1 MLQNK
6 TCRKCKKNKNLKDFY
21 KIGGKQAHLYRSYC
35 KECTL
40 KINSTE
46 KAKKTKHAWRIKT
59 RYNLE
64 IEEYNQMF
72 VDCEN
77 KCMICGIHND
87 DLKRN
92 LCVDHNHETGEV
104 RGLLC
109 TPCNAVIGYAHE
121 DIDVLYSA
129 IKYLKKF
136 NNKKLKLVQ

>member
-1 MLQNK
+1 M
-6 TCRKCKKNKNLKDFY
+6 
-21 KIGGKQAHLYRSYC
+21 G
-35 KECTL
+35 
-40 KINSTE
+40 STE
-46 KAKKTKHAWRIKT
+46 KAKKTKHAWRMKT

-77 KCMICGIHND
+77 KCMICGTHND
-87 DLKRN
+87 DLKRT

-109 TPCNAVIGYAHE
+109 SPCNSVIGYSHE
-121 DIDVLYSA
+121 NIDVLYSA

>member
-6 TCRKCKKNKNLKDFY
+6 TCNKCKKNKSLKDFY
-21 KIGGKQAHLYRSYC
+21 KVGGKQAHLYRSYC
-35 KECTL
+35 KECTVEM
-40 KINSTE
+40 NSTE

-72 VDCEN
+72 VDCEE
-77 KCMICGIHND
+77 KCMIGGIHND